1 MRISTSMMYG
11 LGIASVQQ
19 HQQDLLRLQQQ
30 ISSGRRVLTP
40 SDDPVAA
47 ATAFDLKQSQAI
59 NNQYYKN
66 GDSAKSQL
74 ALGEGALADATTLLQ
89 DVKTLAVYAGNAA
102 LTNADRAILAV
113 ELQSRYDELLAIA
126 NRGNGNG
133 QYLFSG
139 YQGATQ
145 PFAETRPGTVAYA
158 GDEGQRLIQIGPSR
172 TIPISDSGDAV
183 FRAIKNGN
191 GVFAAAPDATNAG
204 GGVISP
210 GTVTNPANW
219 NAAANP
225 RDFTIKFHVDSSV
238 APPRTTYD
246 IVDNVNN
253 VSLLSGVAP
262 GAGPYLR
269 AYTPGAAINLKTQSP
284 PDTNPVAFDFGAM
297 VTIDGAP
304 ADGDTFAVTASV
316 NHDVF
321 ATVHDLITALQGGLG
336 PGVASAAAY
345 QNALNA
351 SMLGVDNA
359 LDKVL
364 SVRAEVGARLKEVD
378 AGQGASEDLSL
389 QYDNR
394 LSGLQDLDYA
404 KAISDLSL
412 RQTQLEAAQKSYLTI
427 TSLSLFKLL

>member
-11 LGIASVQQ
+11 LGTAGMQQ
-19 HQQDLLRLQQQ
+19 TQQDLLRLQQQ

-47 ATAFDLKQSQAI
+47 THALDLKQSQAL

-74 ALGEGALADATTLLQ
+74 GLEEVALAHATTLLQ

-102 LTNADRAILAV
+102 LTQADRVTLAV
-113 ELQSRYDELLAIA
+113 ELQGRYDELLAIA
-126 NRGNGNG
+126 NRDNGNG

-145 PFAETRPGTVAYA
+145 PFAQTSPGSVAYT
-158 GDEGQRLIQIGPSR
+158 GDEGQRLLQIGPSR
-172 TIPISDSGDAV
+172 TVPISDSGAAV
-183 FRAIKNGN
+183 FRAIRNGN
-191 GVFAAAPDATNAG
+191 GVFAAAPGAGNSG

-210 GTVTNPANW
+210 GTVTHL
-219 NAAANP
+219 AAWHAPANP
-225 RDFTIKFHVDSSV
+225 RDFTLKFHVASGV
-238 APPRTTYD
+238 TTYD

-253 VSLLSGVAP
+253 LSLLSGAAP

-269 AYTPGAAINLKTQSP
+269 AYTPGATISLKTQSP
-284 PDTNPVAFDFGAM
+284 PDTNAVAFDFGAS
-297 VTIDGAP
+297 VTLDGAL

-316 NHDVF
+316 NRDAF
-321 ATVHDLITALQGGLG
+321 ATLHDLISALQGGTG
-336 PGVASAAAY
+336 SGVATAAAY

-351 SMLGVDNA
+351 SMLGLDHA

-364 SVRAEVGARLKEVD
+364 TVRAEVGARLKEVD
-378 AGQGASEDLSL
+378 AVQSASEDLSL

-394 LSGLQDLDYA
+394 LSALQDLDYA
-404 KAISDLSL
+404 KGISELSL
-412 RQTQLEAAQKSYLTI
+412 RQTQLEAAQKSFLAI